1 MRGGGSCLSGV
12 TAYNLAGS
20 YRPPVALEEGVQ
32 GEEPG
37 PKAAAR
43 AGVRIPALRKSYQE
57 AAVPKVAG
65 DQPVEAEVRTRGSLE
80 AHRGGTHEVPAH
92 WGQYTACS
100 CALAAERWL
109 SAAAG
114 PGEECF
120 RGRRILES
128 QDRGPRSR
136 RRRKHLVVNAV
147 CLGLQNK
154 SRLQGPWGSAVLAPR
169 APSSASPWTASPF
182 YPLSSPL
189 ASPPVS
195 PPPSAPFPFCP
206 CIP

>member
-1 MRGGGSCLSGV
+1 MVRPFVQVDSCFWRGHSH
-12 TAYNLAGS
+12 NLAGS
-20 YRPPVALEEGVQ
+20 YRPPVALEGEVQ

-37 PKAAAR
+37 PKAAAL

-65 DQPVEAEVRTRGSLE
+65 DQPVEAEVRTHGNLE

-92 WGQYTACS
+92 WGQYTACRS
-100 CALAAERWL
+100 ALAAERSS

-120 RGRRILES
+120 RGGWILEL

-136 RRRKHLVVNAV
+136 RRRKHWVVNAV
-147 CLGLQNK
+147 CLGLQSK
-154 SRLQGPWGSAVLAPR
+154 SRLQGPWGSLQ
-169 APSSASPWTASPF
+169 SSK
-182 YPLSSPL
+182 
-189 ASPPVS
+189 VS
-195 PPPSAPFPFCP
+195 YRLKETHR
-206 CIP
+206 

>member
-1 MRGGGSCLSGV
+1 MRGGGSCLSGF
-12 TAYNLAGS
+12 TAYSLAGS
-20 YRPPVALEEGVQ
+20 YRPPVALEGEVQ

-37 PKAAAR
+37 PKAAAL

-92 WGQYTACS
+92 WGQYTACRS
-100 CALAAERWL
+100 ALAAERWL
-109 SAAAG
+109 SVAAG

-120 RGRRILES
+120 RGCWLPEL

-136 RRRKHLVVNAV
+136 RRRKHWVVNAV
-147 CLGLQNK
+147 CLGLQSK
-154 SRLQGPWGSAVLAPR
+154 PRLKGPWGSVVLAPR
-169 APSSASPWTASPF
+169 APSSASPSTVSPF

-189 ASPPVS
+189 AFPPVS
-195 PPPSAPFPFCP
+195 LLPSALSPFCP